1 MTTATIEQA
10 HSPIAK
16 ALAAFQADLPKVELD
31 ADNPHFKSKFTSLSH
46 LSSVVLPLLSKHGI
60 AFSAT
65 PQVTENGFV
74 MEAHLLHESGE
85 RLTASFPITDTLP
98 QKVGSAVTYYRRYAL
113 AALTGVVADL
123 DDDGHAA
130 SNSTPGELALEKA
143 RGAKAPVKPKTP
155 VKPTAGG
162 GSQDKI
168 REWIGADDAR
178 KGQANEVVTRIK
190 AEKKLTGVAVF
201 DAAAAELGL

>member
-1 MTTATIEQA
+1 MTTAITEPTN
-10 HSPIAK
+10 SPIAK

-74 MEAHLLHESGE
+74 MEAYLLHESGE

-130 SNSTPGELALEKA
+130 SNATPGELALEKA
-143 RGAKAPVKPKTP
+143 RGAKYPVKPKNAATP
-155 VKPTAGG
+155 TTGG
-162 GSQDKI
+162 SSQDKI
-168 REWIGADDAR
+168 REWIGNDEAR
-178 KGQANEVVTRIK
+178 KDQANAVVTRIK
-190 AEKKLTGVAVF
+190 EEQKLTGVALYDVV
-201 DAAAAELGL
+201 AKELGA

>member
-1 MTTATIEQA
+1 MTTATTEPTN
-10 HSPIAK
+10 SPIAK

-85 RLTASFPITDTLP
+85 RLSASFPIIDTLP

-130 SNSTPGELALEKA
+130 SNATPGELALEKA
-143 RGAKAPVKPKTP
+143 RGMKAPAKPKNSAR
-155 VKPTAGG
+155 PTTGG
-162 GSQDKI
+162 SSQDKI
-168 REWIGADDAR
+168 REWIGSDEAR
-178 KGQANEVVTRIK
+178 KDQANAVVTRVK
-190 AEKKLTGVAVF
+190 EEQKLTGVALY
-201 DAAAAELGL
+201 DAVAKELGA